1 METVEPGNRCFSSEK
16 APHEHE
22 NSSSH
27 TGYIRG
33 KLGYLKWDLNLQP
46 GSVLLY
52 RLNHWSST
60 TGWGYYT
67 SVECYTE
74 WVWEFNILYQ
84 CWESVTL
91 SEHEKL
97 LLYQCW
103 ESITLRSQH
112 NREMLSL
119 WVDQVLRYNNMVS
132 WMRRLRTVCRYK
144 EYKPNS
150 VSCATS
156 KLRCASLG
164 YPWSGAR
171 AGYVWSPW
179 ESWSP
184 PWYWGSSCTD
194 WRG

>member
-33 KLGYLKWDLNLQP
+33 KLGYLKWDLNPQP
-46 GSVLLY
+46 GSMLLY

-74 WVWEFNILYQ
+74 WVWEVNILYQ

-91 SEHEKL
+91 SEHEEL

-119 WVDQVLRYNNMVS
+119 WVDQVLRYNNNYGE
-132 WMRRLRTVCRYK
+132 WD
-144 EYKPNS
+144 EEIED
-150 VSCATS
+150 
-156 KLRCASLG
+156 SLQVQ
-164 YPWSGAR
+164 R
-171 AGYVWSPW
+171 VQ
-179 ESWSP
+179 
-184 PWYWGSSCTD
+184 T
-194 WRG
+194 